1 MIFYGIFLYMYI
13 LTYIKT
19 AILIHIV
26 MLSKACYWKEKRGRD
41 SFPTLLTNQMTI
53 PFNKL
58 PWTWD
63 CCCCEEFC
71 NKDELLWSD
80 WTFCSCCCWACFE
93 DEFLCGMGSTAGV
106 CWCFTSISS
115 SPISASFPVPV
126 PGTGVIVTLP
136 FIFLI
141 RTWGPLLR
149 LLAAAAALLLGV
161 EFELAFP
168 FPVRVWLLPP
178 EVEEGAATEVVS
190 MMTSLSTHTVPL
202 FKKIGHHFWK

>member
-1 MIFYGIFLYMYI
+1 
-13 LTYIKT
+13 
-19 AILIHIV
+19 
-26 MLSKACYWKEKRGRD
+26 
-41 SFPTLLTNQMTI
+41 MTI

-71 NKDELLWSD
+71 NKDELLWGN
-80 WTFCSCCCWACFE
+80 WTFCSCCWACFE

-106 CWCFTSISS
+106 CCWT
-115 SPISASFPVPV
+115 ISAAFPVPV

-161 EFELAFP
+161 ELELAFP

-178 EVEEGAATEVVS
+178 EVEEGAVKVNYFNIKQFFWQI
-190 MMTSLSTHTVPL
+190 TVPIFQSIHNSCQFFTGWL
-202 FKKIGHHFWK
+202 FRW

>member
-1 MIFYGIFLYMYI
+1 
-13 LTYIKT
+13 
-19 AILIHIV
+19 
-26 MLSKACYWKEKRGRD
+26 
-41 SFPTLLTNQMTI
+41 MTI

-71 NKDELLWSD
+71 NKDELLWGN
-80 WTFCSCCCWACFE
+80 WTFCSCCWACFE

-106 CWCFTSISS
+106 CCCWT
-115 SPISASFPVPV
+115 ISAAFPVPV

-161 EFELAFP
+161 ELELAFP

-178 EVEEGAATEVVS
+178 EVEEGAVKVNYFNKAVLLTCNCTNIS
-190 MMTSLSTHTVPL
+190 INSKFLPILYRMTFSLIL
-202 FKKIGHHFWK
+202 FKRAIWRKTLKLWVFS